1 MDNGNR
7 DPIREI
13 ADREASSM
21 SRLARLIRLITAV
34 LSLAFCP
41 AVFAQTNHLP
51 ALRDWFA
58 HQEEAA
64 KYFDQGN
71 YVRAEERLNLAIKDI
86 RPYLPETR
94 RIMAKSYSDL
104 ALVLYHQRRY
114 AQAEPLAQWALSVRD
129 ADKNSPPDSVFQCL
143 YTLGLIRSAQQHHAD
158 AEPLLE
164 RALAIQEKSVG
175 SDHVNTV
182 ILEPLAMVYRE
193 QRKLDKAESLY
204 LRAIAIHERMTP
216 GENLALA
223 ETAETYADLLRRMKR
238 DADADKWDA
247 RAAKIR
253 ETVKIKAERA
263 QADKAAQQFKGF
275 K

>member
-1 MDNGNR
+1 
-7 DPIREI
+7 
-13 ADREASSM
+13 M
-21 SRLARLIRLITAV
+21 SRLARLIRLFTIG
-34 LSLAFCP
+34 LSLALGP

-51 ALRDWFA
+51 ALRDWMA

-71 YVRAEERLNLAIKDI
+71 YVRAEQRLNLAIKDI
-86 RPYLPETR
+86 RPYLPATR
-94 RIMAKSYSDL
+94 RIMAKTYSDL

-114 AQAEPLAQWALSVRD
+114 AQAEPLAQWALSVRE

-143 YTLGLIRSAQQHHAD
+143 YTLGLIRSAQEHHAD

-164 RALAIQEKSVG
+164 RALAIQEKAVG
-175 SDHVNTV
+175 RDHVNTTL
-182 ILEPLAMVYRE
+182 ILEPLAIVYRE
-193 QRKLDKAESLY
+193 QGKLDKAESLY
-204 LRAIAIHERMTP
+204 LRAIAIHERTTP

-223 ETAETYADLLRRMKR
+223 ETAQTYAVLLRRMKR

-247 RAAKIR
+247 RAANVR
-253 ETVKIKAERA
+253 ETAKIKAAKA